1 MVATSDPNAPAENM
15 SQKPDVSDLDHS
27 NRAIRRGI
35 EYAQRDLHDA
45 GGVYNLDE
53 LREVLR
59 DVSSQEIDQRV
70 LDGSILEV
78 RGANNQ
84 RQFPKMQFNDDGTV
98 IVGLK
103 SVYESFPSRSSWA
116 LLNFLVNPQDSL
128 RGARPIDLLRSG
140 ATQEVVAAARQIGQQ
155 GY

>member
-1 MVATSDPNAPAENM
+1 MVTSDPNAPAEGT
-15 SQKPDVSDLDHS
+15 SRKPDVSDLDAR

-35 EYAQRDLHDA
+35 EYAEMDLQDA
-45 GGVYNLDE
+45 GGVYSIDE
-53 LREVLR
+53 LREILR

-98 IVGLK
+98 VTGLK
-103 SVYESFPSRSSWA
+103 LVSEAFPSKSSWA
-116 LLNFLVNPQDSL
+116 LLNFLMNPQSNL
-128 RGARPIDLLRSG
+128 GGAKPIDLLRAG
-140 ATQEVVAAARQIGQQ
+140 ATLEVITVARQIGQQ
-155 GY
+155 GS

>member
-1 MVATSDPNAPAENM
+1 MVTSDPNAPTEGT
-15 SQKPDVSDLDHS
+15 SRKPDVSDLDAR

-35 EYAQRDLHDA
+35 EYAEMDLQDA
-45 GGVYNLDE
+45 GGVYDIDE
-53 LREVLR
+53 LREILR

-84 RQFPKMQFNDDGTV
+84 RQFPKVQFNEDGTV
-98 IVGLK
+98 IVGLQ

-128 RGARPIDLLRSG
+128 GGAKPIDLLPVGRI
-140 ATQEVVAAARQIGQQ
+140 QEVVAAAHQIGQQ